1 MIDLS
6 RLPSWAVAR
15 LFIQMAVPLFLL
27 DRIQLPVFAPVQL
40 LCQPDRLLSHPPV
53 AVFRQNEQ
61 RRNSFAFI
69 LSSNDSNTS
78 NWFFSP
84 FDPVKEGA
92 RLRHFASHTFQR
104 FTGRVGLRILIPF
117 QQLRKSQPLHLP
129 KLPRLFQR
137 NLFQL
142 YFALNQNHPLS
153 LWDRGR
159 KLAVPPLFCR
169 PLAETASGSP
179 QQDPGAVPG
188 APVQPYWEISVQAAA
203 PRGIHQRHLSPF
215 HQTRGSLGR
224 KPIATDPHPHI
235 GRIIPQINAIV
246 KPFLARSVHPLHI
259 FPLAP
264 LSAPPRQGSIH
275 IVFRADFILDQA
287 QQQKW
292 NLPPV

>member
-92 RLRHFASHTFQR
+92 RLRHFASHAFQR
-104 FTGRVGLRILIPF
+104 FTSRVGLRILIPF

-129 KLPRLFQR
+129 KLLRLFQR

-188 APVQPYWEISVQAAA
+188 APVRPYWGNSRSGGRSEGYSPTVSVPLPPKRGLSGQKTCWLLVLILTLIRIISQQTRFVKSFIPAAARSAAA
-203 PRGIHQRHLSPF
+203 PW
-215 HQTRGSLGR
+215 TRR
-224 KPIATDPHPHI
+224 
-235 GRIIPQINAIV
+235 RC
-246 KPFLARSVHPLHI
+246 
-259 FPLAP
+259 
-264 LSAPPRQGSIH
+264 PPCR
-275 IVFRADFILDQA
+275 
-287 QQQKW
+287 
-292 NLPPV
+292 

>member
-104 FTGRVGLRILIPF
+104 FTGRVGQRILIPF

-169 PLAETASGSP
+169 PLAESG
-179 QQDPGAVPG
+179 
-188 APVQPYWEISVQAAA
+188 
-203 PRGIHQRHLSPF
+203 L
-215 HQTRGSLGR
+215 RGSQAEPRRCTGRTRPALLGKLPFR
-224 KPIATDPHPHI
+224 RPLRGVFANRFCPPSTKTGALWAENLLATDPHPY
-235 GRIIPQINAIV
+235 V
-246 KPFLARSVHPLHI
+246 
-259 FPLAP
+259 
-264 LSAPPRQGSIH
+264 
-275 IVFRADFILDQA
+275 D
-287 QQQKW
+287 
-292 NLPPV
+292 

>member
-78 NWFFSP
+78 NGFFSP

-169 PLAETASGSP
+169 LLTKTASGGS
-179 QQDPGAVPG
+179 QQNPCAVPG
-188 APVQPYWEISVQAAA
+188 APVRPYWGTGPVQAAA
-203 PRGIHQRHLSPF
+203 PRGIRRTPLSPF
-215 HQTRGSLGR
+215 HQNGGSLGR
-224 KPIATDPHPHI
+224 HAPATGPHPRI
-235 GRIIPQINAIV
+235 GWILPQSFRFV
-246 KPFLARSVHPLHI
+246 KPY
-259 FPLAP
+259 
-264 LSAPPRQGSIH
+264 SAPGRAQRQFPNI
-275 IVFRADFILDQA
+275 
-287 QQQKW
+287 
-292 NLPPV
+292 